1 MNEVILGEVT
11 ALEAVK
17 TAINKYNNQ
26 RPHRSIDMMFPSQA
40 HKMTG
45 SLKKHWKQKPLP
57 LNKKSL
63 EPKNPVM
70 INKE

>member
-1 MNEVILGEVT
+1 
-11 ALEAVK
+11 
-17 TAINKYNNQ
+17 
-26 RPHRSIDMMFPSQA
+26 MMFPSQA

-45 SLKKHWKQKPLP
+45 SLKKHWKKKPLP